1 MGVYPLWFFG
11 FGMCTIALQKFPMKK
26 ILIAL
31 LALVLIAFVYLLSQ
45 GLMQRV
51 HVEQRTMP
59 GYRIVGVEHV
69 GPYEKIGDAFERVH
83 KIADEYGVNVHMIG
97 VYFDNPNEVS
107 QDSLR
112 SLAGLIVSEA
122 DSMKLSAVPG
132 LKMLSIP
139 PGNAAASTFETG
151 GMVSMIIGAMKSYPE
166 LTEYVTAK
174 GVAEDVVFVYEVYEE
189 GKTEYVMQLAD

>member
-1 MGVYPLWFFG
+1 
-11 FGMCTIALQKFPMKK
+11 MKK

-31 LALVLIAFVYLLSQ
+31 LALVLIAFVYLLTQ
-45 GLMQRV
+45 GLMQHV

-69 GPYEKIGDAFERVH
+69 GPYEKIGDAFERAH
-83 KIADEYGVNVHMIG
+83 KIADENGVNVHMIG

-122 DSMKLSAVPG
+122 DSIKMSTLPG

-139 PGNAAASTFETG
+139 PGNAAVSTFETG
-151 GMVSMIIGAMKSYPE
+151 GMVSMIIGAMK
-166 LTEYVTAK
+166 
-174 GVAEDVVFVYEVYEE
+174 
-189 GKTEYVMQLAD
+189 

>member
-1 MGVYPLWFFG
+1 V
-11 FGMCTIALQKFPMKK
+11 
-26 ILIAL
+26 L
-31 LALVLIAFVYLLSQ
+31 L
-45 GLMQRV
+45 
-51 HVEQRTMP
+51 
-59 GYRIVGVEHV
+59 GVEHV

-83 KIADEYGVNVHMIG
+83 IIADENGVNVHTIG

>member
-1 MGVYPLWFFG
+1 
-11 FGMCTIALQKFPMKK
+11 MCTIALQKFPMKK

-31 LALVLIAFVYLLSQ
+31 LALVLIAFVYLLTQ

-69 GPYEKIGDAFERVH
+69 GPYEKIGDSFERVH
-83 KIADEYGVNVHMIG
+83 KIADENGVNVHMIG

-166 LTEYVTAK
+166 LTEYVMAK